1 MKTVRVGFS
10 THPGAFSWLI
20 RNVTA
25 SNVSHTY
32 LRIPIPEHDTS
43 MIFQAS
49 GLTVNY
55 CATDVFSLKNTVVEE
70 YDVEISDEQYE
81 LGEKFRVT
89 EAGKPYS
96 MRQVGGF
103 LVVLAARQLLD
114 KKVANPASDGHHSY
128 VCVEVVTV
136 CIGLEDGESMTPEDL
151 RRWCQKNAKL
161 VRHNSPILALK

>member
-1 MKTVRVGFS
+1 MKTIRVGFS

-20 RNVTA
+20 RAVTA
-25 SNVSHTY
+25 STVSHTY
-32 LRIPIPEHDTS
+32 LRIPIPEHGTS

-55 CATDVFSLKNTVVEE
+55 CATDVFDYKNTIIEE

-81 LGEKFRVT
+81 YGELFRVT

-96 MRQVGGF
+96 MKQIVGF
-103 LVVLAARQLLD
+103 LAVLSARQILD
-114 KKVANPASDGHHSY
+114 KNIPNPLSNGNHSY
-128 VCVEVVTV
+128 VCVEVVTA
-136 CIGLEDGESMTPEDL
+136 CLGLDDGESMTPEDL

-161 VRHNSPILALK
+161 VCHNSPTLVFE